1 MLIIFRHSIP
11 CAYFCSHQHQASCA
25 AAEIVAVFTVP
36 AFVVTTLSLFAFPL
50 CQSPPSPLCARSRG
64 HHPLT
69 PFPMNFSVCTHS
81 HQGLDTVSHADG
93 VAGLSQD
100 TFHAALA
107 TATGV
112 SWAPSAG
119 FRAQLYI
126 ARPVILLPSPV
137 AVMRFKCSSTATA
150 PLF

>member
-1 MLIIFRHSIP
+1 MHLLWRGVQGHG
-11 CAYFCSHQHQASCA
+11 
-25 AAEIVAVFTVP
+25 
-36 AFVVTTLSLFAFPL
+36 AFFYSSSPSQL
-50 CQSPPSPLCARSRG
+50 SPPAAGEPVGASV
-64 HHPLT
+64 
-69 PFPMNFSVCTHS
+69 NSVCTHS

-150 PLF
+150 PLY